1 VLLRLLL
8 DDLGIPLVGLAAKA
22 RAPVAFLRVSVIT
35 PTTCNACDDQCCKVI
50 RVGDPRVIRVGG
62 HRAAAGVG
70 QQRRSGLLAG
80 HV

>member
-1 VLLRLLL
+1 LLRLLL

-35 PTTCNACDDQCCKVI
+35 PTTCNACDDQCRKV
-50 RVGDPRVIRVGG
+50 VRVGG